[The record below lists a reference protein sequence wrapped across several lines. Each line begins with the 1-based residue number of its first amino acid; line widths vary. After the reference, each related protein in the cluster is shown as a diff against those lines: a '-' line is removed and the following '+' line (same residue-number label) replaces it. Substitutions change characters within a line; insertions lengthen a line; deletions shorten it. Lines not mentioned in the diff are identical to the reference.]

1 MKTMPLLLLL
11 IALPLTSFK
20 LYGQSDTLNQTI
32 SGLKQGYWVVY
43 GKDKPDKGY
52 PPEGKIEEG
61 PYVDNRK
68 EGRWI
73 KYHVDGVTP
82 RLKGVYKNGH
92 PNGAFEKFHTTG
104 GSSQKGT
111 YGNKRMT
118 GAFLITN
125 EEGIVT
131 QRKTFNPSGRE
142 EGKVEMFYDDGT
154 PQMVMNKKNGVTTGD
169 AITYYPNGD
178 VKKVITYSDTGDI
191 VTKVDK
197 NRVNPPKGATE
208 PAGGGGPRG
217 DKGVIKDGSKFN
229 RDGYNKLYNDDDEIW
244 MDGQFK
250 GSKFWAG
257 KLFKYDSD
265 GILLKIEIW
274 KNGKY
279 HSDGQL

>member
-1 MKTMPLLLLL
+1 
-11 IALPLTSFK
+11 
-20 LYGQSDTLNQTI
+20 
-32 SGLKQGYWVVY
+32 
-43 GKDKPDKGY
+43 
-52 PPEGKIEEG
+52 
-61 PYVDNRK
+61 
-68 EGRWI
+68 
-73 KYHVDGVTP
+73 
-82 RLKGVYKNGH
+82 
-92 PNGAFEKFHTTG
+92 
-104 GSSQKGT
+104 
-111 YGNKRMT
+111 MT
-118 GAFLITN
+118 GSFLITN

-131 QRKTFNPSGRE
+131 QRKTFNPSGKE
-142 EGKVEMFYDDGT
+142 EGKVEMFFDDGT
-154 PQMVMNKKNGVTTGD
+154 PQMVMNKKDGVTIGAAT
-169 AITYYPNGD
+169 TYYPNGD

-197 NRVNPPKGATE
+197 ARVNPAKGSTDT
-208 PAGGGGPRG
+208 AGGGGPRG